1 MTPGNSGGRTP
12 AFERAA
18 ATTRPQKATV
28 TANPTIRTSLE
39 VARTRASVLLTTTD
53 TDPATQPGKS
63 AHGVL
68 AALLYAAALHDAG
81 LNQAM
86 AWAALGELDAP
97 ARILAE
103 HRDRQDA
110 RAATAALVLTHH
122 AEPAHY
128 ATVMG
133 LVRTTLLKTMIEES
147 R

>member
-1 MTPGNSGGRTP
+1 MTTP
-12 AFERAA
+12 PTTTLEAA
-18 ATTRPQKATV
+18 R
-28 TANPTIRTSLE
+28 I
-39 VARTRASVLLTTTD
+39 RASVLFAATGA
-53 TDPATQPGKS
+53 DPAIQPGKS

-68 AALLYAAALHDAG
+68 AALLYAAALNSAG
-81 LNQAM
+81 PGQAM

-110 RAATAALVLTHH
+110 RAATAALVLTQH

>member
-1 MTPGNSGGRTP
+1 MTTP
-12 AFERAA
+12 
-18 ATTRPQKATV
+18 
-28 TANPTIRTSLE
+28 TSLE
-39 VARTRASVLLTTTD
+39 DARTRAGVLFTATG

-68 AALLYAAALHDAG
+68 AALLYAAALHSAG

-86 AWAALGELDAP
+86 TWAALGELEAP

-110 RAATAALVLTHH
+110 RAAAAALVLTHH

-128 ATVMG
+128 AAVMG
-133 LVRTTLLKTMIEES
+133 HVRAALLHTMKEPTP
-147 R
+147 